1 MSLDTGHASDA
12 APRQD
17 TPAPAVRRAAWLRLI
32 TQWHWVSSAL
42 CLVGMLFFAVTG
54 VTLVNAEYFE
64 NTRPVM
70 TRLSG
75 TLPAAVLAD
84 LQAAASRDEPTLP
97 ASLDTWVAQTWHFR
111 MQPKAVEWN
120 EDEVFIDLKRPGVDV
135 SLSIDPHSG
144 KASYEAGDRGWVAW
158 LNELHKG
165 RNAGPVWNGFL
176 TFFALACVVFSVTG
190 LLILQVHA
198 RSRWKVWPVTGLGL
212 VIPLLLILLFIH

>member
-1 MSLDTGHASDA
+1 MTS
-12 APRQD
+12 
-17 TPAPAVRRAAWLRLI
+17 TPAKGPETASATRPNPAVRRAAWLRLL
-32 TQWHWVSSAL
+32 TQWHWISSAL

-70 TRLSG
+70 TRLSAS
-75 TLPAAVLAD
+75 LPAAVLAD
-84 LQAAASRDEPTLP
+84 LQAAASEDEPTLP
-97 ASLDTWVAQTWHFR
+97 ASLAAWVTQTWHISLA
-111 MQPKAVEWN
+111 PKSVEWN
-120 EDEVFIDLKRPGVDV
+120 EDEIFIDLKRPGVDV
-135 SLSIDPHSG
+135 SLSIDPQSG
-144 KASYEAGDRGWVAW
+144 KVSYEAGDRGWVAW

-176 TFFALACVVFSVTG
+176 TVFALACVVFSVTG

-198 RSRWKVWPVTGLGL
+198 RSRWTVWPVTGLGL